1 MGKIRVLSLFSGI
14 GAYESA
20 LERLGLDF
28 ELVRYCEID
37 KWASLAYSK
46 IHGVSEELNLGDI
59 SKVET
64 KDIPDYDLQTW
75 GFPCT
80 DISLAGKQKGFIDDE
95 GNTTRSGLYYE
106 GLRILKDKRPSYSI
120 IENVKNLVG
129 KKFRGEFDQILRD
142 LGELGYNNY
151 WKVLNA
157 KECTDI
163 PQNRERVFIVSI
175 RKDVDNG
182 IFDFPVGEPC
192 KRRLKDMLETDVED
206 KYYLDQER
214 VEKIKNWKSFQ
225 NPLDRVLGKN
235 SDCPTLTA
243 RGAGEWHSGMI
254 ILSEDLEETTN
265 LKEEP
270 FIVAQRGRPNEDGK
284 LEQTFEPRE
293 DGFANALTTIY
304 KDNLVSEP
312 NIQVVASL
320 RGTGKPWDSRHES
333 ICRVYGTEG
342 VAPTITAGGGG
353 GTEVKILEDGDTN
366 KIMCVAQASTGN
378 SQANKVYSTDGVF
391 PTICACTHG
400 YASGYLAEVEPV
412 VCEQRS
418 DEGLRFFKDG
428 AIGTLR
434 TIDACGDKRV
444 IRNRRIRKLT
454 PKEAYLLMGFLSSDY
469 EKVRPYLSDSQL
481 YKTAGNS
488 IVVDVLMLFMAQLF
502 K

>member
-1 MGKIRVLSLFSGI
+1 MEKIKVLSLFSGI
-14 GAYESA
+14 GAYEKA
-20 LERLGLDF
+20 LERLGLDY

-46 IHGVSEELNLGDI
+46 LHGVSEELNLGDI
-59 SKVET
+59 SKVNT
-64 KDIPDYDLQTW
+64 NDIPDYDLQTW

-80 DISLAGKQKGFIDDE
+80 DISLAGKQKGFVDE
-95 GNTTRSGLYYE
+95 DGNITRSGLYYE
-106 GLRILKDKRPSYSI
+106 GLRILEDKKPKYSI

-129 KKFRGEFDQILRD
+129 KKFRGEFEQILKD
-142 LGELGYNNY
+142 LEELGYNNY

-175 RKDVDNG
+175 RKDVDKG
-182 IFDFPVGEPC
+182 TFDFPIGEPC
-192 KRRLKDMLETDVED
+192 KRRLKNMLETDVED

-225 NPLDRVLGKN
+225 NPLDRVLGRN

-254 ILSEDLEETTN
+254 ILSEDLDETTN
-265 LKEEP
+265 LKNEP
-270 FIVAQRGRPNEDGK
+270 FIVAQRGRHNEDGK
-284 LEQTFEPRE
+284 LEQTFETRE
-293 DGFANALTTIY
+293 DGFANTITTVY

-353 GTEVKILEDGDTN
+353 GTEVKVL
-366 KIMCVAQASTGN
+366 
-378 SQANKVYSTDGVF
+378 
-391 PTICACTHG
+391 
-400 YASGYLAEVEPV
+400 EVEPV

-434 TIDACGDKRV
+434 TIDSCGDKRV
-444 IRNRRIRKLT
+444 IHNRKIRKLT
-454 PKEAYLLMGFLSSDY
+454 PKEAYLLMGFLVSDF

-488 IVVDVLMLFMAQLF
+488 IVVDVLMLFMAELF